1 MTIKMKMMV
10 ILTMMGMMMVIKMMM
25 MMMMVMVMV
34 IMMTIMMMMMAKGKW
49 SLWLICSRDLG
60 TRHPSTASPILM
72 LMMMVIML
80 TTRVV
85 MLTTMV
91 IMMTTMMVLMMM
103 VTASESPQS
112 HQTCTLY
119 LLNERQGDNL
129 LLTERQ
135 TCWETSLLRQ
145 YKSLQRR
152 PTHTHVL
159 QCILRQK
166 VVACFQK
173 FNPAASYC

>member
-80 TTRVV
+80 TT
-85 MLTTMV
+85 
-91 IMMTTMMVLMMM
+91 MMVLMTM

-173 FNPAASYC
+173 FKPAASYC